1 MVPPGPLPSH
11 AVGQGE
17 VAQEQATAA
26 IIFCRSISF
35 IFFCLSISLFNI
47 KYNIKVANRMPKI
60 RLIFEFFSQIAC
72 GALVSCSPRPQ
83 GTKRA
88 HKTSFFGPMFVEFGH
103 FTYIHF
109 RPEAILPTHTFVSR
123 PFYLHQLSAQPG
135 GPISPNHPIYPPF
148 SCHAKSPK
156 TH

>member
-47 KYNIKVANRMPKI
+47 KYNRKVANRMPKI
-60 RLIFEFFSQIAC
+60 RLIFVFFSQLAC

-83 GTKRA
+83 GTQ
-88 HKTSFFGPMFVEFGH
+88 HVPNTLFLGPMFV
-103 FTYIHF
+103 
-109 RPEAILPTHTFVSR
+109 V
-123 PFYLHQLSAQPG
+123 
-135 GPISPNHPIYPPF
+135 
-148 SCHAKSPK
+148 
-156 TH
+156 

>member
-17 VAQEQATAA
+17 VAQEQATAV

-47 KYNIKVANRMPKI
+47 KYNIKVANRMPPD
-60 RLIFEFFSQIAC
+60 RLIFFFFPNFAC

-88 HKTSFFGPMFVEFGH
+88 HKTSFLGPMFVEFGH

-109 RPEAILPTHTFVSR
+109 RPEPILPTQTFV
-123 PFYLHQLSAQPG
+123 PG
-135 GPISPNHPIYPPF
+135 Q
-148 SCHAKSPK
+148 PK
-156 TH
+156 TKN

>member
-47 KYNIKVANRMPKI
+47 KYNIKVANRMPQI
-60 RLIFEFFSQIAC
+60 RLIFVIFSQLAC

-103 FTYIHF
+103 FTYIHIHYTLSPRGHFTYTHF
-109 RPEAILPTHTFVSR
+109 RLEAILPTSTFG
-123 PFYLHQLSAQPG
+123 SARRANFPK
-135 GPISPNHPIYPPF
+135 SPNLPPL
-148 SCHAKSPK
+148 
-156 TH
+156 

>member
-47 KYNIKVANRMPKI
+47 KYNIKVANRLPQI
-60 RLIFEFFSQIAC
+60 RLSFVFFSQLAC
-72 GALVSCSPRPQ
+72 GALASCSPRPQ

-88 HKTSFFGPMFVEFGH
+88 CKTSFLGLVFMELGH
-103 FTYIHF
+103 FTYTHF
-109 RPEAILPTHTFVSR
+109 HLKAILPTSTFLFWGAILA
-123 PFYLHQLSAQPG
+123 PFTFQIG
-135 GPISPNHPIYPPF
+135 V
-148 SCHAKSPK
+148 
-156 TH
+156 T